1 MITAEVVL
9 LHGENENIARVVR
22 QSVDKD
28 GDFIGNYNE
37 DPIINTGIYDIEFQ
51 DRVIQPYSAS
61 FIAQTILNQFDNNV
75 CHSQM
80 LDYISDY

>member
-1 MITAEVVL
+1 MITTEVVL

-51 DRVIQPYSAS
+51 DGVINP
-61 FIAQTILNQFDNNV
+61 
-75 CHSQM
+75 
-80 LDYISDY
+80 